1 MTDALAQGIY
11 LLWDQVPFGVDGW
24 PTCPAWERAGVPTR
38 WDREAIAG
46 LAEDAQRNLRLEI
59 DRRFDA
65 LEDWLEEQTRPRV
78 IGYTLNPYREIR
90 D

>member
-24 PTCPAWERAGVPTR
+24 PSCPAWERAGVVTAQDRR
-38 WDREAIAG
+38 WIEERAHD
-46 LAEDAQRNLRLEI
+46 AELGLRLAI

-65 LEDWLEEQTRPRV
+65 LEDWLAGELEPR
-78 IGYTLNPYREIR
+78 GLE
-90 D
+90 